1 MDASFAVHPAFK
13 SHTGTKYVIWRW
25 QGHSKICLK
34 KTEAEYKNSTK
45 AELVREVDNIS
56 VMISWTKLFLEAQG
70 YRIDRNIL
78 VCKDNKRAI
87 LLEENG
93 KKSSPGIRAPALNII
108 YLFLTGQVEKGN
120 VIIEHCLTKPWRGQ
134 KFCMFCYSIL
144 GTWSVW
150 DWMEKVVFEHLH
162 ILAARR

>member
-1 MDASFAVHPAFK
+1 
-13 SHTGTKYVIWRW
+13 
-25 QGHSKICLK
+25 
-34 KTEAEYKNSTK
+34 
-45 AELVREVDNIS
+45 
-56 VMISWTKLFLEAQG
+56 MISWTKLFLEAQG

-120 VIIEHCLTKPWRGQ
+120 VIIEHCLTKP
-134 KFCMFCYSIL
+134 
-144 GTWSVW
+144 
-150 DWMEKVVFEHLH
+150 
-162 ILAARR
+162 